1 MDQQQDSV
9 LKENKVN
16 SYILNHKRCREFTNK
31 TLNKRIIS
39 RCTSV
44 RIVIKRYE
52 AWHARNDIGH
62 GSWYILWENY
72 NKNCV
77 QKLIYCFIW

>member
-16 SYILNHKRCREFTNK
+16 SYILNHKRCRGFTNK

-52 AWHARNDIGH
+52 A
-62 GSWYILWENY
+62 
-72 NKNCV
+72 
-77 QKLIYCFIW
+77 